1 MHAHRQN
8 MAVGAREGLTMDA
21 VESILQ
27 ICRDI
32 RREAE
37 TLPDQAPG
45 MNMVVAGLLT
55 AASNYIIDRENPE
68 ALERLDDAIRE
79 LRIRTLRELASSP
92 ESRGAHWAGKISAE
106 TYFRWRSPESYIPR
120 GMMPEKTPC
129 GRWYI

>member
-1 MHAHRQN
+1 MS
-8 MAVGAREGLTMDA
+8 MDA

-27 ICRDI
+27 ICRAI

-45 MNMVVAGLLT
+45 MNRAVAGLLT
-55 AASNYIIDRENPE
+55 AASDYIIAREKPE

-79 LRIRTLRELASSP
+79 IRLRTLRELNGNP
-92 ESRGAHWAGKISAE
+92 ESRGAHWAGKIAAE
-106 TYFRWRSPESYIPR
+106 TYFRWRAPESYIPR

>member
-1 MHAHRQN
+1 MHAHRAGKPVRVCKG
-8 MAVGAREGLTMDA
+8 MSMDA

-27 ICRDI
+27 ICRAI

-45 MNMVVAGLLT
+45 MNQVTAGLLT
-55 AASNYIIDRENPE
+55 AASDYIIAREKPE

-79 LRIRTLRELASSP
+79 IRLRTLRELNGNP
-92 ESRGAHWAGKISAE
+92 ESRGAHWAGKIAAE
-106 TYFRWRSPESYIPR
+106 TYFRWRAPDSYIPR

>member
-1 MHAHRQN
+1 MHARRKDL
-8 MAVGAREGLTMDA
+8 AIGAREGMSMDA
-21 VESILQ
+21 VENILQ
-27 ICRDI
+27 ICRAI

-45 MNMVVAGLLT
+45 MNRAVAGLLT
-55 AASNYIIDRENPE
+55 AASDYIIARENPE

-92 ESRGAHWAGKISAE
+92 ESRGAHWAGKIAAE
-106 TYFRWRSPESYIPR
+106 TYFRWRAPESYIPR

>member
-1 MHAHRQN
+1 MHAHRAGKPVRVCKG
-8 MAVGAREGLTMDA
+8 MSMDA

-27 ICRDI
+27 ICRAI

-45 MNMVVAGLLT
+45 MNRVAAGLLT
-55 AASNYIIDRENPE
+55 AASDYIIARENPE
-68 ALERLDDAIRE
+68 ALERLDDAIRAIR
-79 LRIRTLRELASSP
+79 LRTLRELASSP
-92 ESRGAHWAGKISAE
+92 ESRGAHWAGKIAAAE
-106 TYFRWRSPESYIPR
+106 YFRQRGPEMPR

>member
-1 MHAHRQN
+1 
-8 MAVGAREGLTMDA
+8 MDA
-21 VESILQ
+21 VEIILR
-27 ICRDI
+27 ICRAI

-45 MNMVVAGLLT
+45 MNRAVAGLLT
-55 AASNYIIDRENPE
+55 AASEYIIARENPE

-79 LRIRTLRELASSP
+79 LRIRTLRELTASP
-92 ESRGAHWAGKISAE
+92 ESRGAHWAGKIAAE
-106 TYFRWRSPESYIPR
+106 EYFRQRGPEMPR

>member
-1 MHAHRQN
+1 
-8 MAVGAREGLTMDA
+8 MDA

-27 ICRDI
+27 ICRAI

-45 MNMVVAGLLT
+45 MNRTVAGLLT
-55 AASNYIIDRENPE
+55 AASDYIIAREQPE
-68 ALERLDDAIRE
+68 ALERLDDAVRAIRLRTIRE
-79 LRIRTLRELASSP
+79 LNGNP
-92 ESRGAHWAGKISAE
+92 ESRGAHWAGKIAAE
-106 TYFRWRSPESYIPR
+106 EYFRQRGPEMPP

>member
-1 MHAHRQN
+1 MHAHRKDL
-8 MAVGAREGLTMDA
+8 AIRAREGMSMDA

-37 TLPDQAPG
+37 NITDQAPG

-55 AASNYIIDRENPE
+55 AASNYIIAREQPE
-68 ALERLDDAIRE
+68 ALERLDDAVREIRIRTIRE
-79 LRIRTLRELASSP
+79 LNGNP
-92 ESRGAHWAGKISAE
+92 ESRGAHWAGKIAAE
-106 TYFRWRSPESYIPR
+106 TYFSWRSPESYIPR

>member
-1 MHAHRQN
+1 MHAHRKDL
-8 MAVGAREGLTMDA
+8 AIGTREGMSMDA

-27 ICRDI
+27 ICRAI

-45 MNMVVAGLLT
+45 MNQVAAGLLT
-55 AASNYIIDRENPE
+55 AASDYIIARENPE
-68 ALERLDDAIRE
+68 ALERLDDAIRAIR
-79 LRIRTLRELASSP
+79 LRTLRELASSP
-92 ESRGAHWAGKISAE
+92 ESRGAHWAGKIAAAE
-106 TYFRWRSPESYIPR
+106 YFRQRGPEMPR